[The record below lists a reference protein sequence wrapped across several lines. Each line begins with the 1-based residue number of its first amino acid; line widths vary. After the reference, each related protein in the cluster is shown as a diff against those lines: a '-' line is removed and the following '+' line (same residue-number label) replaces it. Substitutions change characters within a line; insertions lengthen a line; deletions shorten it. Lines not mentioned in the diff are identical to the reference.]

1 MPGRNLPAEL
11 GGRQRFVQLV
21 HIRTRISGIAT
32 LCGRGVLADLC
43 CACTPGAARA
53 LRREPSGW
61 SAEGGFGHGDCA
73 SPPATLNRAEIPMKA
88 QEIMTKNPRVVTP
101 ETTVREAA
109 KLMES
114 ENVGMIPVVR
124 SAGSKS
130 VVGIVTDRDIAIR
143 HVAAGHN
150 SSDCPVSEA
159 MSSNPKTCKTTDS
172 VDDVMK

>member
-1 MPGRNLPAEL
+1 
-11 GGRQRFVQLV
+11 
-21 HIRTRISGIAT
+21 
-32 LCGRGVLADLC
+32 
-43 CACTPGAARA
+43 
-53 LRREPSGW
+53 
-61 SAEGGFGHGDCA
+61 
-73 SPPATLNRAEIPMKA
+73 MKA

-109 KLMES
+109 RLMES

-143 HVAAGHN
+143 HVAAGHS

-172 VDDVMK
+172 VDDVMEVMGKEQVRRIPIVDERGDLVGIVAQADIAREANDKKAERTIEKISEPGSRHSQ

>member
-1 MPGRNLPAEL
+1 
-11 GGRQRFVQLV
+11 
-21 HIRTRISGIAT
+21 
-32 LCGRGVLADLC
+32 
-43 CACTPGAARA
+43 
-53 LRREPSGW
+53 
-61 SAEGGFGHGDCA
+61 
-73 SPPATLNRAEIPMKA
+73 MKA

-109 KLMES
+109 RLMES

-130 VVGIVTDRDIAIR
+130 VVGIITDRDIAIR
-143 HVAAGHN
+143 HVAAGHS

-172 VDDVMK
+172 VDDVMEVMGKEQVRRIPIVDERGDLVGIVAQADIAREANDRKAERTIEKISQPGSRHSQ

>member
-1 MPGRNLPAEL
+1 
-11 GGRQRFVQLV
+11 
-21 HIRTRISGIAT
+21 
-32 LCGRGVLADLC
+32 
-43 CACTPGAARA
+43 
-53 LRREPSGW
+53 
-61 SAEGGFGHGDCA
+61 
-73 SPPATLNRAEIPMKA
+73 MKA
-88 QEIMTKNPRVVTP
+88 QEIMTRNPRVVTP

-143 HVAAGHN
+143 HVAAGHS

-159 MSSNPKTCKTTDS
+159 MSSNPKTCKATDS
-172 VDDVMK
+172 VDDVMKVMGKEQVRRIPIVDERGDLVGIVAQADIAREADDKKAERTIEKISEPGSRHSQ

>member
-1 MPGRNLPAEL
+1 
-11 GGRQRFVQLV
+11 
-21 HIRTRISGIAT
+21 
-32 LCGRGVLADLC
+32 
-43 CACTPGAARA
+43 
-53 LRREPSGW
+53 
-61 SAEGGFGHGDCA
+61 
-73 SPPATLNRAEIPMKA
+73 MKA
-88 QEIMTKNPRVVTP
+88 HDIMTRNPRVVTP

-109 KLMES
+109 RLMET

-124 SAGSKS
+124 SEGSKS

-172 VDDVMK
+172 VDDVMKVMGKEQVRRIPIVDERGDLVGIVAQADIAREANDKKAERTIEKISEPSSRHSQ